1 MGMMMRPRASESDY
15 LSPRE
20 IATLGR
26 GTSAGSAVLGKPHYS
41 RSYTL
46 DTGSIG
52 QVSLLFDANYYIIA
66 IIINHA
72 IIANTFL
79 DASTHL
85 YKRLRPSVRRS
96 VGP

>member
-72 IIANTFL
+72 IIANTFFSL
-79 DASTHL
+79 L
-85 YKRLRPSVRRS
+85 LVL
-96 VGP
+96 